1 MAALV
6 LDVVEVPGVGLGHGS
21 DGHDVAHYED
31 GYSAFVGR

>member
-6 LDVVEVPGVGLGHGS
+6 LDVVEVPGVGLGHVS

-31 GYSAFVGR
+31 GYSTFVGR